1 MNELKDI
8 VLSPDPRLSQ
18 ECAPIEEIDDE
29 VRALAKRM
37 LKVMYAADGCGLA
50 GPQIG
55 EMRQIVVIDVDY
67 AGKNT
72 KKNPYVLINPKIVT
86 ADGPEVEGSEG
97 CLSFPGV
104 SVRVKRPSHVVV
116 HARNLDGD
124 LMQYE
129 ASDNLMAVCLQ
140 HEIDHVHGV
149 TMFDHLAPI
158 ARAEAEREYK
168 AALEAGAKP
177 GDTESLPAS
186 RRTRAPRPASRRAR
200 APRRRAGCAS
210 SSWGRRTL
218 PCRRSSGWRRLAT

>member
-1 MNELKDI
+1 MKELEEI

-50 GPQIG
+50 GPQVG
-55 EMRQIVVIDVDY
+55 EMRQIVVIDVDW
-67 AGKNT
+67 AGKGS
-72 KKNPYVLINPKIVT
+72 KRNPYVLINPRVVT
-86 ADGPEVEGSEG
+86 ADGPEIEGSEG

-116 HARNLDGD
+116 QAKNLDGD

-149 TMFDHLAPI
+149 TMFDHLAPM
-158 ARAEAEREYK
+158 ARAEAERDYEE
-168 AALEAGAKP
+168 ALAAGARP
-177 GDTESLPAS
+177 GDTEV
-186 RRTRAPRPASRRAR
+186 
-200 APRRRAGCAS
+200 
-210 SSWGRRTL
+210 
-218 PCRRSSGWRRLAT
+218 